1 MEQSEHI
8 VTSPLQTI
16 QLSAEQQGQVLG
28 ILSVGCDRETAAG
41 FVGCTPADIALAIQ
55 SHPAFGAAVRR
66 TEAAAELTCM
76 RTIHEAAKDVKIWR
90 AAVWWLERRSPER
103 FASRGAGTVTTRQ
116 LRVFLTIIGDLLNE
130 EIHDP
135 EDRKRVLARLTAY
148 DSLAGNLVNDLWQ
161 RDDDADTGDD
171 ELPPSLNSDGD
182 PAVEDDSVLDNEYSD
197 LER

>member
-1 MEQSEHI
+1 M
-8 VTSPLQTI
+8 TSPLRTI

-41 FVGCTPADIALAIQ
+41 FVGCTPAEVALAMQ
-55 SHPAFGAAVRR
+55 HHPIFGAAVRR

-76 RTIHEAAKDVKIWR
+76 RTVHEAAKDVKIWR

-103 FASRGAGTVTTRQ
+103 FASRGPGTVTTRQ

-135 EDRKRVLARLTAY
+135 DDRKRVLARLNAY
-148 DSLAGNLVNDLWQ
+148 DSLADNLVNDLWQ
-161 RDDDADTGDD
+161 KDDDAEAIDD
-171 ELPPSLNSDGD
+171 QQPPNASTDDD
-182 PAVEDDSVLDNEYSD
+182 PPAEDDVYLDSDCSD

>member
-1 MEQSEHI
+1 MR
-8 VTSPLQTI
+8 
-16 QLSAEQQGQVLG
+16 LSAEQQGQVLG

-41 FVGCTPADIALAIQ
+41 FVGCTAAEIARAMQ
-55 SHPAFGAAVRR
+55 VDSAFGAVVRR

-76 RTIHEAAKDVKIWR
+76 RTVLDAAKDVKTWR

-135 EDRKRVLARLTAY
+135 DDRQRVLARLNAY
-148 DSLAGNLVNDLWQ
+148 DSLADNLVNDLW
-161 RDDDADTGDD
+161 RKDDDAESHDD
-171 ELPPSLNSDGD
+171 EQLPSESTDGD
-182 PAVEDDSVLDNEYSD
+182 PAAEDDEFLNDEYAE